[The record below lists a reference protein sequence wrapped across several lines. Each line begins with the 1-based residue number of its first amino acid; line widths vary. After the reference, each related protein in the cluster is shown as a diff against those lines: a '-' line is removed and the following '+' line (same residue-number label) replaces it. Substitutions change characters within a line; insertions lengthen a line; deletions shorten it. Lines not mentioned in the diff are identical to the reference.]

1 MLFNIIETL
10 FFKIYVYLRL
20 MPNKF
25 KLIRLIERESRYE
38 SGDTLSNNILKSVR
52 LLIHVF
58 LFLIVLISAIV
69 SKVTILFITNET
81 THFEKV

>member
-1 MLFNIIETL
+1 MKN
-10 FFKIYVYLRL
+10 LRL

-25 KLIRLIERESRYE
+25 KLIRLIEKESRYE

-81 THFEKV
+81 SHFEKVKF